1 MNPLSADF
9 KNKGSYI
16 KNVCQA
22 NLDNLLSGIYKTVDF
37 FFFLY
42 AFFKGYAPVTLSSV
56 LIFILSVL

>member
-22 NLDNLLSGIYKTVDF
+22 NLDNLLSGIYKTVD
-37 FFFLY
+37 Y
-42 AFFKGYAPVTLSSV
+42 
-56 LIFILSVL
+56 FI